1 MYSSR
6 KQPRNFQRK
15 FNSNTTNRYPSRR
28 KYVAGH
34 TRPCVRRRLSYEP
47 VERPLVHNVLC
58 EKQHGDVFNLQQ
70 NTSYTSFVTYPSRGP
85 SGDGR
90 SRDYIKLQSMSV
102 SGVIH
107 AKAICNDDPMEVSP
121 VVNGVFVF
129 SVIMDTKPYL
139 PAGVQALPTFEELFG
154 SYSAGYVNLRLLNN
168 QQHRYRVLH
177 SVKRFVS
184 SSGDTKVSQ
193 FRFNKRL
200 STRRYTIW
208 ASFHDVDPVN
218 AGGNYRN
225 ISKNAILVSY
235 AFVSEH
241 SMSCKPFVQ
250 IETSYVG

>member
-1 MYSSR
+1 MYSIR
-6 KQPRNFQRK
+6 KQPRNFQKK
-15 FNSNTTNRYPSRR
+15 FNSNTTNRFPIRR
-28 KYVAGH
+28 KYVGGH
-34 TRPCVRRRLSYEP
+34 TRPSVRRRLSYEP

-90 SRDYIKLQSMSV
+90 SRDYIKLQSIAV

-107 AKAICNDDPMEVSP
+107 ARANGNEDPMEESP

-129 SVIMDTKPYL
+129 SLIMDTKPYL

-154 SYSAGYVNLRLLNN
+154 PYSAGYVNLRLLNN

-184 SSGDTKVSQ
+184 SSGETKLAH

-208 ASFHDVDPVN
+208 ASFHDGDLGN

-235 AFVSEH
+235 AFVSKH
-241 SMSCKPFVQ
+241 AMSCDPFVQ